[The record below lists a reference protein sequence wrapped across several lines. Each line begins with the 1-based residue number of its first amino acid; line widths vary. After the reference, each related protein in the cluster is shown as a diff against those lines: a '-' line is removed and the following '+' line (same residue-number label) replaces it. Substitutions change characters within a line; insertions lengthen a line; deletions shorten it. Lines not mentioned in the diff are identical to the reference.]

1 MKKIPTHWIY
11 RTAAALL
18 ILALMTSHISSGMMA
33 RYRVTSSGGDGAR
46 VAKFEVE
53 REGSLLVGG
62 INVHMDPT
70 TAARKC
76 ADLTVVNNSETTIRC
91 VPVLKTT
98 ENLPVTYFWTTD
110 ENGNDASK
118 VITQVEIAPNDSDPV
133 RLFLFAKWS
142 DEEADKGG
150 TYHREIDHVEVV
162 LSCEQVD

>member
-1 MKKIPTHWIY
+1 
-11 RTAAALL
+11 
-18 ILALMTSHISSGMMA
+18 MMA

-62 INVHMDPT
+62 IDVHMDPT
-70 TAARKC
+70 TDIQKC
-76 ADLTVVNNSETTIRC
+76 ADLTVVSSSETTIRC

-98 ENLPVTYFWTTD
+98 DNLPLTFFWSTD
-110 ENGNDASK
+110 ENGTDATK
-118 VITQVEIAPNDSDPV
+118 VITQVEIAPNDSEPV

-142 DEEADKGG
+142 TEEAARSGS
-150 TYHREIDHVEVV
+150 YHREIDHIEVV